1 MERDAT
7 HSTLQTNSFHK
18 LMRKIEQQMN
28 SAIAA
33 QKNWSNANTR
43 VYSSSGVSSVYL
55 HDNLIAEVGENFI
68 QLFDGGWQS
77 ATTKSRLNAI
87 LAENG
92 LPGERVFQKN
102 YAWFVRLND
111 GTTIPF
117 FSGMRLN

>member
-1 MERDAT
+1 
-7 HSTLQTNSFHK
+7 
-18 LMRKIEQQMN
+18 MRKIEQQMN
-28 SAIAA
+28 SAIAD

-87 LAENG
+87 LDANG
-92 LPGERVFQKN
+92 LPGERVFQKD
-102 YAWFVRLND
+102 YAWFVRLTD

>member
-1 MERDAT
+1 MGGRERPRPT
-7 HSTLQTNSFHK
+7 QNLFSSQT
-18 LMRKIEQQMN
+18 MRKIEQQMN
-28 SAIAA
+28 SAIAD

-87 LAENG
+87 LDANG
-92 LPGERVFQKN
+92 LPGERVFQKD
-102 YAWFVRLND
+102 YAWFVRLTD

>member
-1 MERDAT
+1 
-7 HSTLQTNSFHK
+7 
-18 LMRKIEQQMN
+18 MRKIEQQMN

-87 LAENG
+87 LSENG
-92 LPGERVFQKN
+92 LPGERVFQKD
-102 YAWFVRLND
+102 YAWFVRLTD